1 MTSNPTQDTMGKGKG
16 PAKGSKK
23 NDPHGTKIL
32 LFSRLHPKKVKTLPL
47 KGERKARIR
56 ARTKVDIKARAKAK
70 VRTKKVD

>member
-1 MTSNPTQDTMGKGKG
+1 MGKGKG
-16 PAKGSKK
+16 PAKGSKGG
-23 NDPHGTKIL
+23 DSTRDQDTPFFTVAL
-32 LFSRLHPKKVKTLPL
+32 KTLPL